1 MLSDSMVRWA
11 ETLLAQA
18 LSQREVARRMG
29 IARATVRKIAAG
41 CWRDHALRRRISVED
56 VRQPVGIV
64 GRCPACGLRVRM
76 PCLVCLARSARMTDR
91 RARLPPLGAAENEL
105 PQVELEAEDQARYGP
120 IHARKTQQH
129 PATGREDETE
139 KPEI

>member
-18 LSQREVARRMG
+18 LSQREVARRVG

-41 CWRDHALRRRISVED
+41 CWRDHALRRRTSVED
-56 VRQPVGIV
+56 ARQPVGIV

-76 PCLVCLARSARMTDR
+76 PCLVCLARTARKTGPSVP
-91 RARLPPLGAAENEL
+91 LPPPRAIENEL
-105 PQVELEAEDQARYGP
+105 PQVELKAEDQARYGP

-129 PATGREDETE
+129 PATGREDET
-139 KPEI
+139 KTPEI